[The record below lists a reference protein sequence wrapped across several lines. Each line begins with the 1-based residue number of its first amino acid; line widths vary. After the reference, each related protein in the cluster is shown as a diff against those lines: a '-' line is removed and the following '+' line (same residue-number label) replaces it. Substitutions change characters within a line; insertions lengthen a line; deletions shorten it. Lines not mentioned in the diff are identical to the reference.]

1 MAFKNIVVTGANG
14 MLGKD
19 LVPYLRA
26 KGYNVH
32 PSTLEHMSLLE
43 TGDSM
48 RQKLEALEPEVVIH
62 CAAYTN
68 VDGAEREPDLAMAV
82 NKDGTQ
88 KLALAAQDLGA
99 IFIYISTDFVF
110 DGLKSTPYAPLDRP
124 NPINT
129 YGLSKYYG
137 ELLVSELL
145 ETYYIV
151 RVSWTYGIH
160 KRNFVQ
166 NILES
171 ARSGTQIDVVTDW
184 TGSPT
189 WTGSICTGL
198 ENIMNSGAYG
208 TYHLADQGVVSRYEQ
223 ARTICKIT
231 GLSSDHIRPISS
243 EQLSLAANRPK
254 FSPLTCPGLAVPS
267 WETALHAYLE
277 QYQQANHLTA

>member
-1 MAFKNIVVTGANG
+1 MAFKNIVVTGASG

-26 KGYNVH
+26 KGYDVR
-32 PSTLEHMSLLE
+32 PSTTQYMSVLE
-43 TGDSM
+43 TSDSI

-62 CAAYTN
+62 CGAYTN

-110 DGLKSTPYAPLDRP
+110 DGLKNAPHEPQDRP

-137 ELLVSELL
+137 ELIVSELL

-151 RVSWTYGIH
+151 RISWTYGIH

-166 NILES
+166 TVLDS
-171 ARSGTQIDVVTDW
+171 ARSGTPMDVVTDW
-184 TGSPT
+184 IGSPT
-189 WTGSICTGL
+189 WTGSVCTGL
-198 ENIMNSGAYG
+198 EALMNSGAFG
-208 TYHLADQGVVSRYEQ
+208 TYHLADQAVVSRYQQ
-223 ARTICKIT
+223 AQAICAAA
-231 GLSSDHIRPISS
+231 GLSCDHIRPITSD
-243 EQLSLAANRPK
+243 ELSLAANRPR
-254 FSPLTCPGLAVPS
+254 FSALACPGLAVPH

-277 QYQQANHLTA
+277 QYHQAHLST

>member
-1 MAFKNIVVTGANG
+1 MGFRNIVVTGANG

-26 KGYNVH
+26 KGYDVR
-32 PSTLEHMSLLE
+32 PSTTEYMSLLE
-43 TGDSM
+43 TSDSM
-48 RQKLEALEPEVVIH
+48 RRKMEALDPEVIIH

-88 KLALAAQDLGA
+88 KLALISQELGA
-99 IFIYISTDFVF
+99 VFIYISTDFVF
-110 DGLKSTPYAPLDRP
+110 DGLKNAPYEPSDHP

-137 ELLVSELL
+137 ELMVSELL

-166 NILES
+166 WVLES
-171 ARSGTQIDVVTDW
+171 ARTGTPIDVVTDW
-184 TGSPT
+184 IGSPT
-189 WTGSICTGL
+189 WTGSVCSAL
-198 ENIMNSGAYG
+198 ENIMNSGAFG
-208 TYHLADQGVVSRYEQ
+208 TYHVADQAVISRYEQ
-223 ARTICKIT
+223 ALTICRAA
-231 GLSSDHIRPISS
+231 GLSPDHIRPVQS
-243 EQLSLAANRPK
+243 EQLSVAANRPK
-254 FSPLTCPGLAVPS
+254 FSALTCPGLAVPS

-277 QYQQANHLTA
+277 QYQQQVRA

>member
-26 KGYNVH
+26 KGYEVRA
-32 PSTLEHMSLLE
+32 STSAHLSLLE
-43 TGDSM
+43 TENSI
-48 RQKLEALEPEVVIH
+48 RSKLEALAPEVIVH

-68 VDGAEREPDLAMAV
+68 VDAAEHEPDLAMAV

-99 IFIYISTDFVF
+99 IFIYISTDYVF
-110 DGLKSTPYAPLDRP
+110 DGLKNAPYDPQDRP

-137 ELLVSELL
+137 ELMVSELL

-166 NILES
+166 NVLES
-171 ARSGTQIDVVTDW
+171 ARSGTPMDAVTDW
-184 TGSPT
+184 IGSPT
-189 WTGSICTGL
+189 WTGSICANL

-208 TYHLADQGVVSRYEQ
+208 TYHVADQAVISRYEQ
-223 ARTICKIT
+223 ARAICKAA
-231 GLSSDHIRPISS
+231 GLSSEHIRPIQS

-254 FSPLTCPGLAVPS
+254 FSALACPGIAVPS
-267 WETALHAYLE
+267 WETSLHAYLE
-277 QYQQANHLTA
+277 QAQQAHFSA